1 MSKRLRPEPCSNPLL
16 TDLYQLNMIEAYLT
30 HGKTQTAVF
39 EFFVRKLPE
48 RRGFLMAALL
58 SALLGLGIQGAS
70 RATLLRLR
78 VAKDTKDLVGVASF
92 RVAAI
97 FGIALGLIF
106 SSSNSHHVEVRK
118 DVQEE
123 TRLWGTLYVLAAS
136 LPLDTCR
143 SIRAQLRLYHDNVAN
158 EIERPEAGDQRAVST
173 TQSLFRICR
182 QLAVDE
188 SQLAQ
193 SSWDRTEFG
202 RSCSKL
208 MDARGNRRIAMLEE
222 HVKAP
227 FWIFLTV
234 SFSFLAILFGAFDW
248 KVVNLI
254 FSSLFYIAV
263 GVTAALIYA
272 MSDPYH
278 EPGKISP
285 LPVEEWLATAD
296 RDAMCSKD
304 AAGSSKAE
312 TQE

>member
-1 MSKRLRPEPCSNPLL
+1 MGSF
-16 TDLYQLNMIEAYLT
+16 TFYL
-30 HGKTQTAVF
+30 
-39 EFFVRKLPE
+39 
-48 RRGFLMAALL
+48 LMAALF

-70 RATLLRLR
+70 RAALLRLR
-78 VAKDTKDLVGVASF
+78 AAKDTKDLVGVASF

-136 LPLDTCR
+136 LPLDSCR
-143 SIRAQLRLYHDNVAN
+143 SIRDQLRLYNYNVAN
-158 EIERPEAGDQRAVST
+158 EIEHPEAGDQRAVFT
-173 TQSLFRICR
+173 TQSLFQICR
-182 QLAVDE
+182 QMAADANEPV
-188 SQLAQ
+188 QA
-193 SSWDRTEFG
+193 SWYKTEFE

-248 KVVNLI
+248 KAVNLI

-278 EPGKISP
+278 QPGKISP
-285 LPVEEWLATAD
+285 LPVKEWLVTAD
-296 RDAMCSKD
+296 RDATCSKY
-304 AAGSSKAE
+304 ASPSSKAE
-312 TQE
+312 TQD